1 MMFAVAAAVVAM
13 LVSAIAVAVMHRK
26 RRRLIDSIE
35 EMLEAARKG
44 SFKEHDFDES
54 RFSALENSFSDY
66 LLTSEISAERV
77 KREKDKIKTLIADI
91 SHQTKTPI
99 ANIQLY
105 SELLDEMEL
114 PQSAKECTLQLHAQ
128 TEKLSFLITSLVKL
142 SRLETGIVALHP
154 EEGSIGKLAEE
165 VTASYMEKAAAK
177 CLTLS
182 AVLTEDCKGV
192 FDRRWTAEALGNII
206 DNGIKYTDSG
216 SVTVSVKKYEMFVC
230 IEISDTGIGIDEQ
243 EMPKVFSRFYRGKDT
258 QEQEGVGIG
267 LYLAR
272 EIISAEG
279 GYIKVSSAKGKGSV
293 FSVFL
298 SAAEQKVSQRI
309 RSSV

>member
-1 MMFAVAAAVVAM
+1 MY
-13 LVSAIAVAVMHRK
+13 K
-26 RRRLIDSIE
+26 R
-35 EMLEAARKG
+35 
-44 SFKEHDFDES
+44 
-54 RFSALENSFSDY
+54 
-66 LLTSEISAERV
+66 
-77 KREKDKIKTLIADI
+77 
-91 SHQTKTPI
+91 Q
-99 ANIQLY
+99 
-105 SELLDEMEL
+105 
-114 PQSAKECTLQLHAQ
+114 LQLHAQ

-298 SAAEQKVSQRI
+298 PAAEQKVSQRI